1 MPESSDLR
9 YFVVD
14 AFTAERFRGNPAA
27 VVPLATWLP
36 DELMQSI
43 AAELALSETAF
54 FAPEGGGLRLR
65 WFTPEVEVDLCGH
78 ATLATSFVLMT
89 QLEPA
94 RTGVAY
100 QSRSGE
106 LRVARD
112 GERFTLDFPSWP
124 AKPEPDAAI
133 RDAVAAALG
142 KRPRELWRA
151 RDLFAVYD
159 SPDDVRRLAPD
170 FARMKQISLAGAG
183 PARNES
189 GAPEASGGIV
199 HAICAT
205 APADGA
211 KRPAPG
217 VADFVS
223 RFFAPAQGIDEDPVT
238 GSAHCTLTPMWA
250 ERLGRSTLTGHQV
263 SKRGGVIE
271 CRLAGDRVALGGH
284 AVLVA
289 TGALHL

>member
-1 MPESSDLR
+1 MR

-14 AFTAERFRGNPAA
+14 AFTDTRFRGNPAA

-54 FAPEGGGLRLR
+54 FAPEGDRLRLR
-65 WFTPEVEVDLCGH
+65 WFTPAVEVELCGH
-78 ATLATSFVLMT
+78 ATLASSFVLMT

-94 RTGVAY
+94 RTHVAF
-100 QSRSGE
+100 QSLSGE
-106 LRVARD
+106 LGVDRD
-112 GERFTLDFPSWP
+112 GDTFTLDFPSRP
-124 AKPEPDAAI
+124 PQPEPDAAT
-133 RDAVAAALG
+133 RDQVAAALG

-151 RDLFAVYD
+151 RDLVAVYD
-159 SPDDVRRLAPD
+159 TPDDVRRLAPD
-170 FARMKQISLAGAG
+170 FARVKQID
-183 PARNES
+183 
-189 GAPEASGGIV
+189 V
-199 HAICAT
+199 HAIMAT
-205 APADGA
+205 ARGDG
-211 KRPAPG
+211 G
-217 VADFVS
+217 GADFVS

-250 ERLGRSTLTGHQV
+250 ERLGKTSMVAHQI
-263 SKRGGVIE
+263 SRRGGVIA
-271 CRLAGDRVALGGH
+271 CRLAGDRVKLGGR